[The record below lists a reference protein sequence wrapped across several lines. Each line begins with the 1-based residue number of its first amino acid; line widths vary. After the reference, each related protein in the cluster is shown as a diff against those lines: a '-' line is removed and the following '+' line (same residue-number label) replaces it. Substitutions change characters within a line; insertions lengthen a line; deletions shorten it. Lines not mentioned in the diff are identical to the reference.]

1 MDKNKVLG
9 KALYLEFRR
18 EKYTLQLVLT
28 PEALDENGE
37 YQPIT
42 LMRRQISS
50 FSPRKTWRFDNA
62 GNTVKQ
68 ERKDA
73 VLGLGTEFKEI
84 GDEMTAKYLSKTSLQ
99 FVKPLLSQIFHQGWK
114 LEKTPLAVEFSLED
128 LALIRENNTPQ
139 GLVRR
144 ILRSRDALGFDK
156 NLFATVE

>member
-1 MDKNKVLG
+1 MDKNTVLG

-37 YQPIT
+37 YQPLT

-62 GNTVKQ
+62 GNAVKQ

-73 VLGLGTEFKEI
+73 VLGLGAEFKEI
-84 GDEMTAKYLSKTSLQ
+84 GDETTAKYLSKNTLQ
-99 FVKPLLSQIFHQGWK
+99 FIKPLLSQIFHQDWK
-114 LEKTPLAVEFSLED
+114 LEKQPIAIEFSLED
-128 LALIRENNTPQ
+128 LTLIREGNTPQ
-139 GLVRR
+139 GLIRR